1 MSVSSSHAD
10 EAAACPVF
18 LNHDFRQLHSD
29 KTINLCENYS
39 GKPLLIVNTASHCG
53 YTKQFGPLESLHQK
67 YKDQGLH
74 IVGFASDDFNQEDK
88 DEAKAAGICYKN
100 YGVTFTMLAPTQI
113 KGEQANEV
121 FKYLAAKSQQPSWNF
136 NKYLVLDNGNSVE
149 HFGSSTEPLD
159 SALENNIL
167 AALK

>member
-100 YGVTFTMLAPTQI
+100 YGVTFTMLAPTQGI
-113 KGEQANEV
+113 Q
-121 FKYLAAKSQQPSWNF
+121 
-136 NKYLVLDNGNSVE
+136 VLG
-149 HFGSSTEPLD
+149 GKITATE
-159 SALENNIL
+159 LEL
-167 AALK
+167 